1 LEYDLP
7 VPGYAWHVVVATPQ
21 SVVQQLAL
29 EIAARLFG
37 VIVVVGALVLV
48 LVYAMSFRITQPL
61 RMMAAAAQSI
71 ARGNLSQ
78 VVDVDGDDEIAQLAR
93 SFESMRRSLKV
104 RLDESALLLK
114 TSQSVASSFD
124 LAEVMPPILEGI
136 RTINQADLVR
146 LVLTL
151 LDEEQAST
159 RSYMAGQDTG
169 QWSRL
174 DSQVLALSQNRG
186 RFTLENPSRAR
197 TVLDM
202 HAISEPLEA
211 LMALPLR
218 NEDQFMGVLWIGH
231 RQPHAFTADELNLL
245 SILVGQL
252 AVAVSNATL
261 FQQAEKQRRQ
271 LAAVL
276 EATPDAVLVIN
287 PSGQIA
293 LANPAAEM
301 VLREEAQDCH
311 GVHYSEC
318 IQPPALIKLL
328 EDDGEGVKTAEIPVD
343 DSQVLFGSV
352 LDIRLRESDLSG
364 KVCVLW
370 DITHFKKLDALKS
383 EFVSTVSHD
392 LRAPL
397 TVIRGYLTMLTVV
410 GDMNEQQKDFVNKIL
425 TSVEHMGELV
435 NNLLDLGRIEA
446 GVALNLERLPIE
458 TIVRE
463 VIAAYRPQAVN
474 KKIAL
479 DVDLIDNP
487 QLVEVDAALLR
498 QALANLVDNA
508 IQYTPSGGRVTL
520 TAHQQ
525 DENQIISVIDTG
537 AGISPT
543 DQARLFEKFFRARSR
558 ETFEV
563 RGSGLGLAIVKS
575 IVEQHGGTVQVDSR
589 LGTGSRFMIVIPISS
604 PGSDR

>member
-1 LEYDLP
+1 
-7 VPGYAWHVVVATPQ
+7 
-21 SVVQQLAL
+21 
-29 EIAARLFG
+29 
-37 VIVVVGALVLV
+37 
-48 LVYAMSFRITQPL
+48 
-61 RMMAAAAQSI
+61 
-71 ARGNLSQ
+71 
-78 VVDVDGDDEIAQLAR
+78 
-93 SFESMRRSLKV
+93 
-104 RLDESALLLK
+104 
-114 TSQSVASSFD
+114 
-124 LAEVMPPILEGI
+124 
-136 RTINQADLVR
+136 
-146 LVLTL
+146 
-151 LDEEQAST
+151 
-159 RSYMAGQDTG
+159 
-169 QWSRL
+169 
-174 DSQVLALSQNRG
+174 
-186 RFTLENPSRAR
+186 
-197 TVLDM
+197 M